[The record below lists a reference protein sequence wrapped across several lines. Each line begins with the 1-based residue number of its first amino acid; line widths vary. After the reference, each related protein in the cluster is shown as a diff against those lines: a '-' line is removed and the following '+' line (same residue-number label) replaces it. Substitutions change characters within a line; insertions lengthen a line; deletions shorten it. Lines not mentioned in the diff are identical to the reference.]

1 MPEDRIKTSAEAS
14 ANCTVQSNKAAL
26 SRQVKEQAQLIG
38 ELTAMIQQKEQELA
52 EWSGQAHLIGEL
64 TQKLH
69 ETETAMQAAHAQIQ
83 AKTHLVN
90 DLTSQIN
97 AQEQHMNTAA
107 EHAQLID
114 ELTTKLQEVEI
125 KLAAA
130 SLQGKHTSAQNTVKT
145 HMVSGMALGLLPA
158 PLFDIMA
165 LSGVQLNLLRSL
177 CKHYAVAF
185 DEQLGKGM
193 VSSLVS
199 GSVPVLTVL
208 GLSSFAK
215 LIPGIGT
222 VGGGLSMTVL
232 AGATLY
238 ATGQVF
244 IRHFEAGGTL
254 QDFDSKHWQAFFKQQ
269 LEEGKA
275 FVRSKLDTAGM
286 SKIGAEANIRSATTV
301 K

>member
-1 MPEDRIKTSAEAS
+1 MSEDRVKTSAESS
-14 ANCTVQSNKAAL
+14 ANHTVQPNRAAL
-26 SRQVKEQAQLIG
+26 SRQIKEQAQRID
-38 ELTAMIQQKEQELA
+38 ELTALIQQKEQELA
-52 EWSGQAHLIGEL
+52 ELNGQAHRIGEL
-64 TQKLH
+64 THKLQ
-69 ETETAMQAAHAQIQ
+69 ETETAMQAAQEQIQ
-83 AKTHLVN
+83 AKIRLVN
-90 DLTSQIN
+90 DLTKQITV
-97 AQEQHMNTAA
+97 QEQYMNTAA

-114 ELTTKLQEVEI
+114 ELTAKLQEVEI

-177 CKHYAVAF
+177 CKHYAVDF

-193 VSSLVS
+193 VSALVS

-275 FVRSKLDTAGM
+275 FVRNKLDTAGM
-286 SKIGAEANIRSATTV
+286 TKIGAEAHIRSAPTV
-301 K
+301 N

>member
-1 MPEDRIKTSAEAS
+1 MPDDRSKTSTNRTAQL
-14 ANCTVQSNKAAL
+14 TKTAL
-26 SRQVKEQAQLIG
+26 SQQVKEQAQRIG

-52 EWSGQAHLIGEL
+52 EWNGQSQLIGEL
-64 TQKLH
+64 TAKLQ
-69 ETETAMQAAHAQIQ
+69 ETETAMSAAHHQLQ
-83 AKTHLVN
+83 SKTHQVN
-90 DLTSQIN
+90 DLTNQLKI
-97 AQEQHMNTAA
+97 QEQQMSTAT

-130 SLQGKHTSAQNTVKT
+130 SLQGKHVSAQNTVKT

-177 CKHYAVAF
+177 CKHYAVDF

-193 VSSLVS
+193 VSALVS
-199 GSVPVLTVL
+199 GSLPVLTVL

-222 VGGGLSMTVL
+222 VGGALSMTVL

-254 QDFDSKHWQAFFKQQ
+254 LDFDSKHWQAFFKQQ
-269 LEEGKA
+269 LEEGKT
-275 FVRSKLDTAGM
+275 FVRNKLDTAGM
-286 SKIGAEANIRSATTV
+286 AKMGAEATNRSVPTV
-301 K
+301 N

>member
-1 MPEDRIKTSAEAS
+1 MPEDRINISTHR
-14 ANCTVQSNKAAL
+14 TVQSNKTAL
-26 SRQVKEQAQLIG
+26 SRQVKEQTQLIG

-52 EWSGQAHLIGEL
+52 EWNGQSHLIGEL
-64 TQKLH
+64 TKKLQ
-69 ETETAMQAAHAQIQ
+69 ETETAMSVVHQQLQ
-83 AKTHLVN
+83 SKTHLVN
-90 DLTSQIN
+90 DLTNQLKT
-97 AQEQHMNTAA
+97 QEQHMRTAA

-114 ELTTKLQEVEI
+114 DLTTKLQEVEI

-130 SLQGKHTSAQNTVKT
+130 SLQGKHISAQNTVKT

-177 CKHYAVAF
+177 CRHYAVDF
-185 DEQLGKGM
+185 DEQIGKGM
-193 VSSLVS
+193 VSALVS
-199 GSVPVLTVL
+199 GSLPVLTVL

-254 QDFDSKHWQAFFKQQ
+254 QDFVGKHWQAFFKQQ

-275 FVRSKLDTAGM
+275 FVRSKQFGTEPN
-286 SKIGAEANIRSATTV
+286 SRSATTV
-301 K
+301 N